1 MPNHQH
7 LRPVFVALALLAA
20 LPAALAHDTWFQR
33 LPGARS
39 GEVMLA
45 IGTGNQFPVQE
56 FAIGIE
62 QLRGHGCRGAD
73 ASAAPLAAPL
83 VAFRRASNALIV
95 RADLGRR
102 SQPAPVT
109 CWAQLMPFELELP
122 SDKIELYL
130 KEVQPPQSVLDTWA
144 AMRARGLPW
153 KERYTKHARVEI
165 AAGDVPA
172 AAAPVAMGMDMLL
185 ESGLQAIHEGDPLV
199 FRVLRDGAP
208 LPNFSVELRGERS
221 RFGIWRRT
229 DAQGRVA
236 FPAPLAGRWVLRG
249 IDLRLSETQPDTWD
263 SRFVTLAF
271 EIGPSQN
278 GKSSTSNSRS
288 ASQMAEMPAIS
299 SEPPTSTQ
307 R

>member
-1 MPNHQH
+1 MSIHPR
-7 LRPVFVALALLAA
+7 LLPAVVALGLLAA

-33 LPGARS
+33 LPAARV

-45 IGTGNQFPVQE
+45 IGTGDQFPVHE

-62 QLRGHGCRGAD
+62 QLRSHGCRAGD
-73 ASAAPLAAPL
+73 AARTVPLAAL
-83 VAFRRASNALIV
+83 RGASNALIV

-102 SQPAPVT
+102 AGATPVT
-109 CWAQLMPFELELP
+109 CWAQLMPFELEVP
-122 SDKIELYL
+122 ADKIEIYL
-130 KEVQPPQSVLDTWA
+130 KEVQPPQAVLDSWA
-144 AMRARGLPW
+144 GMRARGLAW
-153 KERYTKHARVEI
+153 KERYTKYARVEI
-165 AAGDVPA
+165 AGGAAPA
-172 AAAPVAMGMDMLL
+172 VAAPVPMGMDMLL
-185 ESGLQAIHEGDPLV
+185 ESGLQAIREGDPLV

-208 LPNFSVELRGERS
+208 LPNFSVELRGDRS

-229 DAQGRVA
+229 DSEGRVR

-249 IDLRLSETQPDTWD
+249 IDLRLSDSQPDTWD

-271 EIGPSQN
+271 EIGPRQN
-278 GKSSTSNSRS
+278 GSSSTSNNRS